1 MDSNNNDSNSETD
14 NDVPELEEVSE
25 PEPEPV
31 QVMNN
36 PFTENIII
44 NDDAITDLFVRMF
57 NNPRFTGRVSYRFPP
72 PVTITRSNVE
82 DNNDNNEEDSD
93 DEDNEQ
99 DNEQD
104 NNSEQ
109 RTREQ
114 AEAFITNLTNLIARP
129 NLNTM
134 RYRNPNLSRRRFEQ
148 LLMHSFNQKP
158 KYKKVLS
165 EEGEEQLKKMLY
177 KDSSKT
183 NESCPIYY
191 LDFEDDSEV
200 IELPCK
206 HCFTP
211 AGIEK
216 WLKEEKNECP
226 ICRFELKSKEVK
238 EKFYSDEEDN
248 DEEDNDEEDN
258 GESEEVEAGTVN
270 MIPLLASMRNA
281 YNPSRSRL
289 FQPSNR
295 ESVPHSYIDSLLA
308 SEEERQME
316 AAILAS
322 IRDLENNEN
331 NENNESNNDNDS
343 NDSDLDNASVD

>member
-1 MDSNNNDSNSETD
+1 MDSNNNSDDSNDDESNSST
-14 NDVPELEEVSE
+14 NTPELE
-25 PEPEPV
+25 PTP
-31 QVMNN
+31 QLNN

-44 NDDAITDLFVRMF
+44 NDDAVTDLFIRMF
-57 NNPRFTGRVSYRFPP
+57 NNPRFTGRVNYRFPP
-72 PVTITRSNVE
+72 PVTIIN
-82 DNNDNNEEDSD
+82 NNEE
-93 DEDNEQ
+93 
-99 DNEQD
+99 
-104 NNSEQ
+104 NNSEENNDQ
-109 RTREQ
+109 EDDDEANTSPDEEQMRQQ
-114 AEAFITNLTNLIARP
+114 AETFITNLTNLIARP

-165 EEGEEQLKKMLY
+165 EEGEEQLKRMLY

-211 AGIEK
+211 DGIEK

-238 EKFYSDEEDN
+238 EKFFNEEEDDEEDEGDDGDN
-248 DEEDNDEEDN
+248 EESEDNQPN
-258 GESEEVEAGTVN
+258 TVN
-270 MIPLLASMRNA
+270 MIPLLSSMRNA

-289 FQPSNR
+289 YQPSRR

-316 AAILAS
+316 QAILAS
-322 IRDLENNEN
+322 IRDLENNESN
-331 NENNESNNDNDS
+331 DNNESNNDNDS
-343 NDSDLDNASVD
+343 NDSNDTDLDNASVD

>member
-1 MDSNNNDSNSETD
+1 MGISMDSNNNNNNNSNTDSDTD
-14 NDVPELEEVSE
+14 NDIPELENI

-31 QVMNN
+31 EETNN

-44 NDDAITDLFVRMF
+44 NDDAITDLFIRMF
-57 NNPRFTGRVSYRFPP
+57 NNPRFTNRASYYYPVNAP
-72 PVTITRSNVE
+72 PVTLTRSNNNDDDNNQE
-82 DNNDNNEEDSD
+82 DNNDQEN
-93 DEDNEQ
+93 
-99 DNEQD
+99 

-134 RYRNPNLSRRRFEQ
+134 RYRNPTLSRRRFEQ
-148 LLMHSFNQKP
+148 LLMQSFNQKP

-191 LDFEDDSEV
+191 VDFEDDSEV

-216 WLKEEKNECP
+216 W
-226 ICRFELKSKEVK
+226 
-238 EKFYSDEEDN
+238 
-248 DEEDNDEEDN
+248 
-258 GESEEVEAGTVN
+258 
-270 MIPLLASMRNA
+270 
-281 YNPSRSRL
+281 
-289 FQPSNR
+289 
-295 ESVPHSYIDSLLA
+295 
-308 SEEERQME
+308 
-316 AAILAS
+316 
-322 IRDLENNEN
+322 
-331 NENNESNNDNDS
+331 
-343 NDSDLDNASVD
+343 